1 MTEDESGQDPKSPQ
15 DARLTS
21 LDERLRK
28 AQAGEAGRTGKQAG
42 GATPYY
48 RSQGYRVLS
57 VLVSYPFGSAM
68 IGLVIDHF
76 AQTRGIW
83 VAMLFL
89 GFGIAIWE
97 VWKISKQAS
106 DTGP

>member
-15 DARLTS
+15 DVRLTS

-28 AQAGEAGRTGKQAG
+28 AQAEEAGRTGRQAG

-68 IGLVIDHF
+68 IGLVIDYF

-89 GFGIAIWE
+89 GFGLAIWE
-97 VWKISKQAS
+97 VWKISKQAP
-106 DTGP
+106 DPGP